1 MKDAKFTL
9 EFVTHCLANG
19 RRDGEKI
26 EVFPR
31 DSAGR
36 LIWKHSWWYAAFMK
50 AINQAGL
57 RDIKAGQ
64 INVCLTVEADVSV
77 HRRRIKDKWHR
88 AHEAIFPGTRVT
100 FEAVVDDAV
109 TQTTLETL
117 LERVG
122 KYIGISPWG
131 HNLGFGRFEVVDV
144 DVGPGVAEQSS
155 VR

>member
-19 RRDGEKI
+19 RMDGEKV

-31 DSAGR
+31 DSTGR
-36 LIWKHSWWYAAFMK
+36 LIWKHAWWYAAFTK
-50 AINQAGL
+50 AINEAGL

-64 INVCLTVEADVSV
+64 INVCLTVEADVSI

-88 AHEAIFPGTRVT
+88 AHEAILPGTQVT
-100 FEAVVDDAV
+100 FEATVDDAV
-109 TQTTLETL
+109 TQTMLDAIL
-117 LERVG
+117 NRIG

-131 HNLGFGRFEVVDV
+131 HNLGFGRFEVIDV
-144 DVGPGVAEQSS
+144 KVGPGVESS
-155 VR
+155 SSIH